1 MGRNHIQVWE
11 SCLRI
16 IKESI
21 GDQSFN
27 TWFVPI
33 VPLRLQNDILTIK
46 VPSQFFYEWLEEHY
60 VNVLRKAIVA
70 ELGNSGKLEYSIIV
84 DNGSAKSKPFTINLP
99 TSKTGADFV
108 SESAQNSSKPYIN
121 PFESKPGDINKS
133 VSNLNTAFTFD
144 NYIEGDCNKL
154 ARSAAI
160 SVANKPGSNAFNPLM
175 IYGNTGLG
183 KTHLLHAIG
192 NQIKKYHPEKFVVYM
207 SLDRFTNQFVD
218 ALRNN
223 NSQAFFNYFIQV
235 DCLIIDDIHMLSH
248 REKTQDIFFNIF
260 NELHQ
265 AHKQIILT
273 SDRKPADL
281 DGIDDRLLSRFKWGL
296 TADVRNPDLETK
308 IAIIYKKAEQEGV
321 QIPHPVAEYIAYS
334 VNSHVRDLEGVLNS
348 VIFRSTLQHKHID
361 LELAKEALQHVVN
374 EIESEVGIDYIQ
386 KVVAEYFKVTPELL
400 KAKTRKK
407 EVVEARQIAMYFAKR
422 YTNLSLKSIGY
433 HFGGR
438 DHSTVIHAITTIE
451 DLYGLEKRTRNHVNE
466 LQNKFKSRLS
476 SVGVPQEGQA
486 VRP

>member
-1 MGRNHIQVWE
+1 
-11 SCLRI
+11 
-16 IKESI
+16 
-21 GDQSFN
+21 
-27 TWFVPI
+27 
-33 VPLRLQNDILTIK
+33 
-46 VPSQFFYEWLEEHY
+46 
-60 VNVLRKAIVA
+60 
-70 ELGNSGKLEYSIIV
+70 
-84 DNGSAKSKPFTINLP
+84 
-99 TSKTGADFV
+99 
-108 SESAQNSSKPYIN
+108 
-121 PFESKPGDINKS
+121 
-133 VSNLNTAFTFD
+133 
-144 NYIEGDCNKL
+144 
-154 ARSAAI
+154 
-160 SVANKPGSNAFNPLM
+160 
-175 IYGNTGLG
+175 
-183 KTHLLHAIG
+183 
-192 NQIKKYHPEKFVVYM
+192 
-207 SLDRFTNQFVD
+207 
-218 ALRNN
+218 
-223 NSQAFFNYFIQV
+223 
-235 DCLIIDDIHMLSH
+235 
-248 REKTQDIFFNIF
+248 
-260 NELHQ
+260 
-265 AHKQIILT
+265 
-273 SDRKPADL
+273 
-281 DGIDDRLLSRFKWGL
+281 
-296 TADVRNPDLETK
+296 
-308 IAIIYKKAEQEGV
+308 
-321 QIPHPVAEYIAYS
+321 VAEYIAYS